1 MSSSNDLQTWTV
13 VGHWEN
19 SRIQVEYVVD
29 GDYEDPR
36 IDTGYWEEGLFAASG
51 QGRTAEEVIAAVR
64 QQYETPLH
72 A

>member
-29 GDYEDPR
+29 GDYEDPAS
-36 IDTGYWEEGLFAASG
+36 IPATGKKGCLPPAGKAAPPK
-51 QGRTAEEVIAAVR
+51 R
-64 QQYETPLH
+64 
-72 A
+72 